1 MAAMYPQFPRYCG
14 FQSDAERL
22 VYGVLAHQLPDE
34 CIVLFGV
41 RLLVRDGPDEIDAEA
56 DFIIVEPE
64 CGVLVLE
71 IKGGRDPEGRT
82 HGAMVFPGSAWGT
95 ACDREPDRASA
106 ADSLCTGTE
115 TEGRT
120 SNEAVRLSDPARG
133 DLPGCDTSTAV
144 AGS

>member
-1 MAAMYPQFPRYCG
+1 MATMYPQFPRYCG
-14 FQSDAERL
+14 FRSDAERL

-71 IKGGRDPEGRT
+71 IKGGGIRRDART
-82 HGAMVFPGSAWGT
+82 GQWFSPGPAWGT

-115 TEGRT
+115 TEGK
-120 SNEAVRLSDPARG
+120 
-133 DLPGCDTSTAV
+133 DLERSCSTIRS
-144 AGS
+144 GTR